1 MKHRAWYFRTL
12 FVFTLM
18 LLPAAVSAQ
27 TAAGGVQP
35 RRAHRIVE
43 RLAIA
48 LDLSADQKAGI
59 QAILEKERP
68 SFAALLQQVHQ
79 QNQQLRSK
87 TTFDEAFVRS
97 VAQQRAAT
105 ATELVVEREKV
116 RTQILALLTPA
127 QQEKLKQMREAIR
140 SRVEE
145 RMGLLAGGM

>member
-1 MKHRAWYFRTL
+1 MKSYFRTTMVL
-12 FVFTLM
+12 ALM
-18 LLPAAVSAQ
+18 LLPGAVWAQ
-27 TAAGGVQP
+27 TAAPLQP
-35 RRAHRIVE
+35 GRNHRLAQ

-68 SFAALLQQVHQ
+68 SIAALLQQMRQ
-79 QNQQLRSK
+79 QNLQLRSK

-105 ATELVVEREKV
+105 ASELMVEKEKI

-127 QQEKLKQMREAIR
+127 QQEKLKQMRDVFQ
-140 SRVEE
+140 SRMQE
-145 RMGLLAGGM
+145 RMGQLSGGM